1 MGQGRVSRSQS
12 WLIGAWV
19 CRVLIGLGITACLG
33 RFLDASAFGFYAFI
47 GTLLLL
53 GHVLIDL
60 GTGAVAAREIARDPD
75 RERPVLE
82 GILGWRW
89 LVATM
94 GALGVVVLGVSEPD
108 GARRGI
114 LLAVAG
120 VLCLMPVGLGAVV
133 MQVRQS
139 QALMQTLGVVV
150 QVAVLG
156 GCFLLHTLGV
166 AGALFASLLCFRD
179 VTNLVGTMLIAC
191 RRLGYRPRPSLRDRG
206 LPPLLKS
213 AFIQGLAVLV
223 QITYFHIDVLLVRVM
238 RGEAE
243 LGAYAAA
250 FRPINP
256 LLLLPGTLM
265 APVLPVLVATAVKN
279 LKRFREQVV
288 NAAVLLL
295 GIGALGAVAGILAA
309 PELLNVLYDGR
320 YLGGALNA
328 APAFAWL
335 CAAFFCVFATAPL
348 GTALLAVGREGSLL
362 RIALAG
368 LALNVVGNLLLIPRM
383 GFEAAALT
391 TAATEA
397 FVLACTAATVIRHLG
412 RGGWALPA
420 FAALAPACALALV
433 IFACAP
439 DGITRVAVAV
449 VGGSLGAAMIFLG
462 PTGRAFRRT
471 VDDV

>member
-1 MGQGRVSRSQS
+1 
-12 WLIGAWV
+12 
-19 CRVLIGLGITACLG
+19 
-33 RFLDASAFGFYAFI
+33 
-47 GTLLLL
+47 
-53 GHVLIDL
+53 
-60 GTGAVAAREIARDPD
+60 
-75 RERPVLE
+75 
-82 GILGWRW
+82 
-89 LVATM
+89 
-94 GALGVVVLGVSEPD
+94 
-108 GARRGI
+108 
-114 LLAVAG
+114 
-120 VLCLMPVGLGAVV
+120 
-133 MQVRQS
+133 
-139 QALMQTLGVVV
+139 
-150 QVAVLG
+150 
-156 GCFLLHTLGV
+156 
-166 AGALFASLLCFRD
+166 
-179 VTNLVGTMLIAC
+179 
-191 RRLGYRPRPSLRDRG
+191 SLRDRG

-223 QITYFHIDVLLVRVM
+223 QITYFHIDVVLVRIM

-265 APVLPVLVATAVKN
+265 APVLPVLVATALKN

-295 GIGALGAVAGILAA
+295 GIGALGAVAGVLAA

-383 GFEAAALT
+383 
-391 TAATEA
+391 
-397 FVLACTAATVIRHLG
+397 
-412 RGGWALPA
+412 
-420 FAALAPACALALV
+420 
-433 IFACAP
+433 
-439 DGITRVAVAV
+439 
-449 VGGSLGAAMIFLG
+449 
-462 PTGRAFRRT
+462 
-471 VDDV
+471 